1 MPTTRQL
8 RITLPDDLADAL
20 REWVR
25 SGEYSNESEVI
36 REGLEALLARD
47 HAVETWLHD
56 EVAAAYD
63 AVVADPSRTITASA
77 LRGRLAVE
85 QTGNV

>member
-8 RITLPDDLADAL
+8 NISLPDDLADAL
-20 REWVR
+20 YEQVR
-25 SGEYSNESEVI
+25 SGRYADESEVI
-36 REGLEALLARD
+36 REGLQALLARD
-47 HAVETWLHD
+47 HAVETWLHE

-63 AVVADPSRTITASA
+63 AVVVDPSRTVPVPA
-77 LRGRLAVE
+77 LRARLAAE